1 MADMRISRLET
12 FSTPDVGFVRVT
24 GDGGE
29 TGWGQMSTYH
39 ADITAQVLHRQVAP
53 WILGRIIDG
62 DDPVADFLDLAAF
75 VHEREH
81 KFPGSYVRRALA
93 GVDTALWDL
102 LGRLAGQPVASL
114 IGGAP
119 GRVRAYA
126 SSMKR
131 DITPEDEADRLCRLR
146 DAHGFDAFKFR
157 VGAEC
162 GRGRDE
168 WPGRTEAIIEIVPRA
183 LGPGVVT
190 MVDANSAF
198 DVPRAIEVGR
208 MLEANGITHYEE
220 PCPYWRPDLT
230 RRVTHALEIDVTGGE
245 QDGDMRHWV
254 EMAAN
259 HVVDVMQPDV
269 MYMGGLT
276 PTLALAE
283 MLANAGNEAGID
295 AGNEARNEGGNEVGN
310 AAGPG
315 GRGYPCTPHAA
326 NLSLVTTCTM
336 HLLTAIPNAGPY
348 LELAIE
354 GADYYPWTEGL
365 FRGDPFA
372 VEDGHV
378 TVTDAPGWGVEIE
391 PDWLAAAQHAES
403 LWDGTK
409 PVCET
414 FPEQAIGA

>member
-1 MADMRISRLET
+1 MRIARLET
-12 FSTPDVGFVRVT
+12 FSTPDVGFVRLT

-53 WILGRIIDG
+53 WILGRAIDG
-62 DDPVADFLDLAAF
+62 DDPVGDFLDLAAF

-102 LGRLAGQPVASL
+102 LGRLAGQPVAGL
-114 IGGAP
+114 IGGGP

-146 DAHGFDAFKFR
+146 DDYGFDAFKFR

-162 GRGRDE
+162 GRGMDE
-168 WPGRTEAIIEIVPRA
+168 WHGRTEAIVEIVPRA

-208 MLEANGITHYEE
+208 MLQANGITHYEE

-230 RRVTHALEIDVTGGE
+230 RQVTLALEIDVTGGE
-245 QDGDMRHWV
+245 QDCDMRHWV
-254 EMAAN
+254 DMAEN

-283 MLANAGNEAGID
+283 MLAGMPIG
-295 AGNEARNEGGNEVGN
+295 GEGG
-310 AAGPG
+310 AGAG

-326 NLSLVTTCTM
+326 NLSLVTSCTM

-365 FRGDPFA
+365 FLGDPFA
-372 VEDGHV
+372 VEGGHV
-378 TVTDAPGWGVEIE
+378 TVTDAPGWGVEIN
-391 PDWLAAAQHAES
+391 PDWLAAAAHAES
-403 LWDGTK
+403 VWDGTR
-409 PVCET
+409 PVCEN
-414 FPEQAIGA
+414 FPRRAIGA

>member
-1 MADMRISRLET
+1 
-12 FSTPDVGFVRVT
+12 
-24 GDGGE
+24 
-29 TGWGQMSTYH
+29 
-39 ADITAQVLHRQVAP
+39 VLHRQVAP
-53 WILGRIIDG
+53 WVLGRVIDG

-81 KFPGSYVRRALA
+81 KFPGSYVRRALS

-102 LGRLAGQPVASL
+102 LGRMAGQPVASL

-131 DITPEDEADRLCRLR
+131 DITPEDEADRMCRLR

-162 GRGRDE
+162 GRGSDE
-168 WPGRTEAIIEIVPRA
+168 WPGRTEAIVEIVPCA
-183 LGPGVVT
+183 LGPGIVT

-208 MLEANGITHYEE
+208 MLEANGISHYEE

-230 RRVTHALEIDVTGGE
+230 RQVTQALQIDVTGGE
-245 QDGDMRHWV
+245 QDCDMRHWV
-254 EMAAN
+254 DMAAN

-276 PTLALAE
+276 PTLALAR
-283 MLANAGNEAGID
+283 MLAT
-295 AGNEARNEGGNEVGN
+295 
-310 AAGPG
+310 AGPD

-326 NLSLVTTCTM
+326 NLSLVTICTM

-372 VEDGHV
+372 VEGGHV
-378 TVTDAPGWGVEIE
+378 TVTDTPGWGVEIA
-391 PDWLAAAQHAES
+391 PDWLAAAQHDASE
-403 LWDGTK
+403 WDGTK
-409 PVCET
+409 PVCEA
-414 FPEQAIGA
+414 FPRRAIGAA

>member
-1 MADMRISRLET
+1 MRIARLESFT
-12 FSTPDVGFVRVT
+12 TPEVGFVQLT
-24 GDGGE
+24 TDGGE

-53 WILGRIIDG
+53 WVLGRRIDA
-62 DDPVADFLDLAAF
+62 DDPVADFLDLAGF

-81 KFPGSYVRRALA
+81 KYPGSYVRRALA

-102 LGRLAGQPVASL
+102 LGRMAGKPVAAL
-114 IGGAP
+114 IGGGP

-131 DITPEDEADRLCRLR
+131 DITPEAEADRLCRLR
-146 DAHGFDAFKFR
+146 DAKGFDAFKFR

-162 GRGRDE
+162 GRGADE
-168 WPGRTEAIIEIVPRA
+168 WPGRTEAIVGIVPRA
-183 LGPGVVT
+183 LGDGVVK

-198 DVPRAIEVGR
+198 GVARAVEVGR

-230 RRVTHALEIDVTGGE
+230 RQVTAALDIDVTGGE
-245 QDGDMRHWV
+245 QDCDRRHWV
-254 EMAAN
+254 EMAET

-276 PTLALAE
+276 PTLDIAAL
-283 MLANAGNEAGID
+283 
-295 AGNEARNEGGNEVGN
+295 VG
-310 AAGPG
+310 AA
-315 GRGYPCTPHAA
+315 GYPCTPHAA
-326 NLSLVTTCTM
+326 NLSLVTICTM

-378 TVTDAPGWGVEIE
+378 TVTDAPGWGVEVA
-391 PDWLAAAQHAES
+391 PDWLDGAAHADS
-403 LWDGTK
+403 RWDGA
-409 PVCET
+409 PPACEGY
-414 FPEQAIGA
+414 PPRSVE

>member
-1 MADMRISRLET
+1 MRISRLET

-24 GDGGE
+24 TDGGE

-53 WILGRIIDG
+53 WVLGRVIDG
-62 DDPVADFLDLAAF
+62 DDPVADFLDLAGF

-93 GVDTALWDL
+93 GLDTALWDL
-102 LGRLAGQPVASL
+102 LGRMAEKPVASL
-114 IGGAP
+114 IGGGP
-119 GRVRAYA
+119 RRVRAYA

-146 DAHGFDAFKFR
+146 DEYGFDAFKFR

-162 GRGRDE
+162 GRGIDE
-168 WPGRTEAIIEIVPRA
+168 WPGRTEAIVQIVPKA
-183 LGPGVVT
+183 LGPGIVT

-230 RRVTHALEIDVTGGE
+230 RQVTQALEIDVTGGE
-245 QDGDMRHWV
+245 QDCDMRHWV
-254 EMAAN
+254 DMAEK

-276 PTLALAE
+276 PTLALAD
-283 MLANAGNEAGID
+283 MLTGFGPDGGGSDGN
-295 AGNEARNEGGNEVGN
+295 
-310 AAGPG
+310 
-315 GRGYPCTPHAA
+315 GYPCTPHAA
-326 NLSLVTTCTM
+326 NLSLVTICTM

-365 FRGDPFA
+365 FRADPFA
-372 VEDGHV
+372 VEGGHV

-391 PDWLAAAQHAES
+391 PQWLAASQHSES
-403 LWDGTK
+403 SWDGTK
-409 PVCET
+409 PVCED
-414 FPEQAIGA
+414 FPRRSIGA

>member
-1 MADMRISRLET
+1 MRIARLESFT
-12 FSTPDVGFVRVT
+12 TPEVGFVRLT
-24 GDGGE
+24 TDGGE

-53 WILGRIIDG
+53 WVLGRRIDG

-81 KFPGSYVRRALA
+81 KYPGSYVRRALA

-102 LGRLAGQPVASL
+102 LGRIAGKPVATL
-114 IGGAP
+114 IGGGP

-146 DAHGFDAFKFR
+146 DRKGFDAFKFR

-162 GRGRDE
+162 GRGADE
-168 WPGRTEAIIEIVPRA
+168 WPGRTEAIIRTVPRA
-183 LGPGVVT
+183 LGDGVVK

-198 DVPRAIEVGR
+198 GVARAIEVGR

-230 RRVTHALEIDVTGGE
+230 RRVTAALDIDVTGGE
-245 QDGDMRHWV
+245 QDCDRRHWV
-254 EMAAN
+254 EMAET

-276 PTLALAE
+276 PTLDIAAL
-283 MLANAGNEAGID
+283 
-295 AGNEARNEGGNEVGN
+295 VG
-310 AAGPG
+310 AA
-315 GRGYPCTPHAA
+315 GYPCTPHAA
-326 NLSLVTTCTM
+326 NLSLVTICTM

-378 TVTDAPGWGVEIE
+378 TVSDAPGWGVELA
-391 PDWLAAAQHAES
+391 PDWLQAAAYADS
-403 LWDGTK
+403 RWDGAP
-409 PVCET
+409 PVCESY
-414 FPEQAIGA
+414 PARSVE